1 MYYRRLGKTGI
12 CVSEVGFGAWGIGGT
27 MWMGAQD
34 SESMRALHAAVNA
47 GVNLI
52 DTALVYG
59 LGHSE
64 KLVGELV
71 RARSEKLYVASKI
84 PPLNG
89 EWPAKAGV
97 TLKEA
102 FPASH
107 IRKSTE
113 ESLSNLKIDCLDLQ
127 QLHVWR
133 DEWLEDE
140 SWQEELQSLKQEG
153 KIRACGISIN
163 DHEPDSAIRA
173 VKNGV
178 VDTVQVIYN
187 IFDQSPK
194 RALITAC
201 SEHDVGILARC
212 PFDEGGLTGTVTP
225 ESKFPDGDWRNR
237 YFKDD
242 RKIQVAKH
250 VALLETL
257 LGEEAETLAE
267 LALRFCLAHPAVS
280 AVIPGMRTAKHVY
293 ANAAVSDGR
302 RLSDCLLTELSCHA
316 WERNFYQ

>member
-1 MYYRRLGKTGI
+1 MHYRRLGKTGI
-12 CVSEVGFGAWGIGGT
+12 HVSEVGFGAWGVGGA

-34 SESMRALHAAVNA
+34 SESMTALHAAVDG
-47 GVNLI
+47 GVNFI

-71 RARSEKLYVASKI
+71 RARSEQLYIASKI

-89 EWPAKAGV
+89 EWPAGAGV
-97 TLKEA
+97 TLQQA
-102 FPASH
+102 FPPSH
-107 IRKSTE
+107 IRKGTE
-113 ESLSNLKIDCLDLQ
+113 QSLSNLKVDCLDLQ

-140 SWQEELQSLKQEG
+140 SWLDEFQRLKQEG

-163 DHEPDSAIRA
+163 DHESDSAIRA
-173 VKNGV
+173 VKTGV

-194 RALITAC
+194 RALLPIC
-201 SEHDVGILARC
+201 LEHEVGVLVRC

-225 ESKFPDGDWRNR
+225 ESKFPEGDWRNR

-242 RKIQVAKH
+242 RKAQVVRH

-257 LGEEAETLAE
+257 LGEEAGTLAE
-267 LALRFCLAHPAVS
+267 LALRFCLTHPAVS
-280 AVIPGMRTAKHVY
+280 TVIPGMRTAKHVQ
-293 ANAAVSDGR
+293 ANTRVSDGR
-302 RLSDCLLTELSCHA
+302 RLSDRLLTELTHHA